1 MRPLK
6 AIFFAVFIVLASQ
19 AAWSQSHDLAV
30 ADRSESVK
38 LVKAF
43 PNPAIDFFSLKF
55 EQPIAKEVK
64 VTVHNII
71 GNVVEVETEVLDEY
85 EIRLRVK
92 ELPVGVYLLAIKDT
106 DNYQNAIKFL
116 KR

>member
-6 AIFFAVFIVLASQ
+6 AIFFTFFVVLASQ
-19 AAWSQSHDLAV
+19 IAWGQNHDSAAP
-30 ADRSESVK
+30 DRSEAVK
-38 LVKAF
+38 MVKAF

-55 EQPIAKEVK
+55 EQPVAKEMK

-71 GNVVEVETEVLDEY
+71 GNVIEVETEVLDEY

-106 DNYQNAIKFL
+106 DNFQNSIKFL